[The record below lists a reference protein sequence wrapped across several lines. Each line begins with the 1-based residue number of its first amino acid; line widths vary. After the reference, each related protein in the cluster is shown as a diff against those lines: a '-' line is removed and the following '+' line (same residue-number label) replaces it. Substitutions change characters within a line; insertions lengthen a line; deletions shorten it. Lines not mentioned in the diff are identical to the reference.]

1 MLRRSGVFPD
11 QNRLIFIDGDNGGW
25 SYNPAT
31 NSWSQLWFGFNGGGT
46 PQLTM
51 GHYTNF
57 VAYSN
62 LGFLVFGG
70 GGGDNHVYKMNAAGT
85 IHCHRIPSLWQY
97 SNRHRR
103 SLLFGRSRSGDGAY
117 RRHRRLAQCL
127 EFEPIIGKLVE
138 YRNRRSDLFQS
149 CRSGFD
155 LRAIS
160 DYGVIMYVKCDRTS
174 SCRAYLYKH
183 GAGTPGTS
191 DTTAPTNPSGLIATA
206 ISSSQINL
214 SWTASTD
221 AIGVTSYLIERSP
234 SGCAAFA
241 QINTSATNS
250 FSDTGR
256 TASTTYCYRIRATDA
271 AGNLSG
277 YTASVSGTTGT
288 TQAPD
293 TTAPTTPSGL
303 IATAISAGQVNLAW
317 TASTDAV
324 GVTAYL
330 LERCSG
336 ASCSSFAQI
345 ISQAAITYSD
355 TALTSSTSYR
365 YRVRATDAAGN
376 LSSYSSIASATT
388 SASAT
393 PPPGGGGSDFTSRCA
408 AAGVLRCFSFDTDTD
423 FAFGSGGKEGGRGL
437 NFGYIPPGS
446 NGDFTKIT
454 RDTTIKT
461 SGASSLRL
469 NIPGSGGPDVAGAWF
484 ANFSSDLS
492 QQLQPGQD
500 IWIQVRYR
508 VDANFLN
515 QDYGGGS
522 HGFKILDISGGDR
535 PGCAPGQ
542 GSALCPTTCWDGE
555 NVFTTE
561 RTGSGGHLLVAYSNC
576 GGAQAFTNAYG
587 ITSNITVQNAVGCL
601 YPSYVAPPCVYFTA
615 NEWWTMKI
623 HLHIG
628 TYGTHSS
635 TYQIW
640 AGRRG
645 NQRPWS

>member
-1 MLRRSGVFPD
+1 MNSSQNVNRKALLSLLPLSKSFFKLSRKVLWLGLILFSSLWPKAVLASTLSTLAASLSPGQFAEITGMIGFSGGAIMTPTPGCTVFQDVITQFTNKAVWNPVTNKFQFVGAPHGGVSCGINKMVIYDDATNTWSVGPQPTSSQEPQHSYDHNTINPANGTMYWRQYGSTNFYTLPNGAGSWSKIAAPSTSIQCCGALEFFPD

-85 IHCHRIPSLWQY
+85 ITAIASPPFGNIAIGTDEACCSVAADPVTGHIVVIDGSRNVWNLNPSSGSW
-97 SNRHRR
+97 SNTGTVAPTYF
-103 SLLFGRSRSGDGAY
+103 SPAG
-117 RRHRRLAQCL
+117 Q
-127 EFEPIIGKLVE
+127 
-138 YRNRRSDLFQS
+138 DLIS
-149 CRSGFD
+149 
-155 LRAIS
+155 APIS

-293 TTAPTTPSGL
+293 TTAPTTPSRLDRHGH
-303 IATAISAGQVNLAW
+303 Q
-317 TASTDAV
+317 
-324 GVTAYL
+324 
-330 LERCSG
+330 R
-336 ASCSSFAQI
+336 
-345 ISQAAITYSD
+345 
-355 TALTSSTSYR
+355 
-365 YRVRATDAAGN
+365 
-376 LSSYSSIASATT
+376 
-388 SASAT
+388 
-393 PPPGGGGSDFTSRCA
+393 
-408 AAGVLRCFSFDTDTD
+408 
-423 FAFGSGGKEGGRGL
+423 GSG
-437 NFGYIPPGS
+437 
-446 NGDFTKIT
+446 
-454 RDTTIKT
+454 
-461 SGASSLRL
+461 
-469 NIPGSGGPDVAGAWF
+469 
-484 ANFSSDLS
+484 
-492 QQLQPGQD
+492 
-500 IWIQVRYR
+500 
-508 VDANFLN
+508 
-515 QDYGGGS
+515 
-522 HGFKILDISGGDR
+522 
-535 PGCAPGQ
+535 
-542 GSALCPTTCWDGE
+542 
-555 NVFTTE
+555 
-561 RTGSGGHLLVAYSNC
+561 
-576 GGAQAFTNAYG
+576 
-587 ITSNITVQNAVGCL
+587 
-601 YPSYVAPPCVYFTA
+601 
-615 NEWWTMKI
+615 
-623 HLHIG
+623 
-628 TYGTHSS
+628 
-635 TYQIW
+635 
-640 AGRRG
+640 
-645 NQRPWS
+645 